1 MKRMIYCKDRH
12 SNVLCLVECEAI
24 SEMTWH
30 NDGIYIYVRRWYRMY
45 DTIESTRFYNIKCE
59 WTYVE
64 DVEDNIIEYLQ
75 KHGTKIILR
84 DDTIYEGMPESEDI
98 GF

>member
-1 MKRMIYCKDRH
+1 MMYCRDKH

-30 NDGIYIYVRRWYRMY
+30 NDGIYIYVRRRYRMY
-45 DTIESTRFYNIKCE
+45 DIVESTRVYNIKCE

-64 DVEDNIIEYLQ
+64 DIGDNIIEYLQ

-84 DDTIYEGMPESEDI
+84 DDTIYDDMPESVDI

>member
-1 MKRMIYCKDRH
+1 MIYCKDRH

-59 WTYVE
+59 WAYVE